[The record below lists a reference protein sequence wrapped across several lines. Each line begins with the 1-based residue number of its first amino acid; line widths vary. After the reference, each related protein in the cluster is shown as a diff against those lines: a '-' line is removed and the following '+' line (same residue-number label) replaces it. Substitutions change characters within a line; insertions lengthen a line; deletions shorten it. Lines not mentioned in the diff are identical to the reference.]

1 MPGARTIVGDGLS
14 GLVWVLELTSAISS
28 AHCLLAY
35 RRAYLGLI
43 TQRSGK
49 GPKMGLQIERAE
61 NMHWDGAVLA
71 AERCCAAGWYAIL
84 PYACRKM
91 VILQWEPWAR
101 RIRIEQD

>member
-43 TQRSGK
+43 TKDWEKDPKWGFKLRGRKTCIGMGPYWRRS
-49 GPKMGLQIERAE
+49 A
-61 NMHWDGAVLA
+61 AVLLDGTRSCHTH
-71 AERCCAAGWYAIL
+71 AEKW
-84 PYACRKM
+84 
-91 VILQWEPWAR
+91 
-101 RIRIEQD
+101 